1 MIRYVCIADSIEMS
15 TFLARSIP
23 AFFFVSFFLQA
34 ISFKGAIE
42 VKKLWVKRIKY
53 LDFFYFLLLFF
64 FAIAA
69 FILSGQEDSNTKN
82 GTWLSLSPLSKEF
95 YSNNVDNLVVDFHC
109 FLWNTWFK
117 FFNQDHF
124 TE

>member
-1 MIRYVCIADSIEMS
+1 MIRYVCNADSIEMS
-15 TFLARSIP
+15 SFLARSIP
-23 AFFFVSFFLQA
+23 AFFFVSFFLQV

-53 LDFFYFLLLFF
+53 FEFFYFLLLFF

-82 GTWLSLSPLSKEF
+82 ATWISLSSLSKEF
-95 YSNNVDNLVVDFHC
+95 YSNDVDNLVVNFHL
-109 FLWNTWFK
+109 FS
-117 FFNQDHF
+117 
-124 TE
+124 